1 MAVYRYMALEGAQP
15 RSGTIEAASRS
26 GVIDQLKLRGM
37 IPLEVVEEKAVSGKS
52 VLVSGYKIRD
62 IARFA
67 RLFAILADSGI
78 RPHDILEVLSKD
90 MKNPRMR
97 QSITAMAQDV
107 GSGSSLYEAALR
119 SPFLKPYAG
128 LVLSGEK
135 IGKIG
140 RVMRQLSIFLE
151 REAELADEIKGA
163 ITYPIVVMSVGILI
177 IYFLFTGLVPG
188 FASTLTDLG
197 GELPFLTKLL
207 MQISA
212 FLRSTG
218 FLIPLAVLAGA
229 FAFRLYYSRPPGR
242 LRVDT
247 LLLRIPVIGSL
258 MRDRA
263 ISKAMRTLAMLLEGG
278 IPILE
283 ALETVSKSTGNAV
296 YDQVFS
302 AIKDDIGLRAKNVSE
317 AFRAQEAYFT
327 AAAMQQLRVGE
338 QSSHLP
344 EMMNYIAEDHEK
356 ESSLRARMLPK
367 VIEPISIVLLGGMV
381 GLIVAGLFLPLFNMI
396 NTLSRG

>member
-1 MAVYRYMALEGAQP
+1 MATYRYMALEGGQP
-15 RSGTIEAASRS
+15 RSGTMEAASRS
-26 GVIDQLKLRGM
+26 GVIDALKQRGM
-37 IPLEVVEEKAVSGKS
+37 VPLEVVEEKAASRA
-52 VLVSGYKIRD
+52 LWTRGYKTRD

-90 MKNPRMR
+90 MKHPRMKE
-97 QSITAMAQDV
+97 SIAAMAQDV

-140 RVMRQLSIFLE
+140 RVMQQLSAFLE
-151 REAELADEIKGA
+151 REAELSDEIRGA
-163 ITYPIVVMSVGILI
+163 VTYPLVVMVIGILI
-177 IYFLFTGLVPG
+177 TYFLFTGLVPG
-188 FASTLTDLG
+188 FASTLTSLG
-197 GELPFLTKLL
+197 GELPFLTRLL

-212 FLRSTG
+212 FLRG
-218 FLIPLAVLAGA
+218 AGLFIPLFLLAGGM
-229 FAFRLYYSRPPGR
+229 AFRWYYSQPQGR
-242 LRVDT
+242 LRVDG
-247 LLLRIPVIGSL
+247 LLLRVPVFGTL
-258 MRDRA
+258 LRDRA

-302 AIKDDIGLRAKNVSE
+302 AIKEEIGLRAKNVSE
-317 AFRAQEAYFT
+317 AFRTQEAYFT

-367 VIEPISIVLLGGMV
+367 VIEPISIILLGGMV
-381 GLIVAGLFLPLFNMI
+381 GLIVAGLFLPLFQMI
-396 NTLSRG
+396 STLGKG

>member
-1 MAVYRYMALEGAQP
+1 MATYRYIALEGGQP
-15 RSGTIEAASRS
+15 RSGTMEAASRS

-37 IPLEVVEEKAVSGKS
+37 VPLEVVEEKAASRS
-52 VLVSGYKIRD
+52 LWTRGYNTRD

-90 MKNPRMR
+90 MKHPRMKE
-97 QSITAMAQDV
+97 SIAAMAQDV

-140 RVMRQLSIFLE
+140 RVMQQLAAFLE
-151 REAELADEIKGA
+151 REAELSDEIKGA
-163 ITYPIVVMSVGILI
+163 MTYPAVVMVVGLLVT
-177 IYFLFTGLVPG
+177 YFLFTGLVPG
-188 FASTLTDLG
+188 FTATLIGLG
-197 GELPFLTKLL
+197 GEVPFLTKVLIR
-207 MQISA
+207 ISD
-212 FLRSTG
+212 FLRSAG
-218 FLIPLAVLAGA
+218 LFIPLALVSGA
-229 FAFRLYYSRPPGR
+229 MAFRWYYSQPQGR
-242 LRVDT
+242 LRVDG
-247 LLLRIPVIGSL
+247 LLLRVPVFGNL
-258 MRDRA
+258 LRDRA

-283 ALETVSKSTGNAV
+283 ALETVSRSTGNAV
-296 YDQVFS
+296 YDQVFA
-302 AIKDDIGLRAKNVSE
+302 AIKEEIGLRARNVSE
-317 AFRAQEAYFT
+317 AFRTQEAYFT
-327 AAAMQQLRVGE
+327 AAAMQQLLVGE
-338 QSSHLP
+338 QSSRLP

-367 VIEPISIVLLGGMV
+367 VIEPISIVFLGGMV
-381 GLIVAGLFLPLFNMI
+381 GLIVAGMFLPLFNTI
-396 NTLSRG
+396 SSLSRG